1 MGGIDMKVFTIVC
14 DYSDMEQHC
23 GEYHDCFLDEV
34 EAYKYALK
42 LANECEFGT
51 VRVIEKDFSTEKS
64 KEE

>member
-1 MGGIDMKVFTIVC
+1 MKVFTIVC
-14 DYSDMEQHC
+14 DYSDWEKHC
-23 GEYHDCFLDEV
+23 NEYRNCFLDEV

-64 KEE
+64 KEEQI

>member
-1 MGGIDMKVFTIVC
+1 MKVFTIVC
-14 DYSDMEQHC
+14 DYSDQKRHYN
-23 GEYHDCFLDEV
+23 EYRNYFLDEV